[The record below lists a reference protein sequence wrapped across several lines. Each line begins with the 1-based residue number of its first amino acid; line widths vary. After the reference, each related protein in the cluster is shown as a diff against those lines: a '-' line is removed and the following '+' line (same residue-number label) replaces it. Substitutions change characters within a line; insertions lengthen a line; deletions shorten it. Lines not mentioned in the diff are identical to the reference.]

1 MEVVNMS
8 SIIHDI
14 RFIPHVEETDFVLR
28 AGGSRMLANHTLN
41 YLS

>member
-8 SIIHDI
+8 SMMLG
-14 RFIPHVEETDFVLR
+14 VEETDFVLR
-28 AGGSRMLANHTLN
+28 AGGSRMLPNHTLN